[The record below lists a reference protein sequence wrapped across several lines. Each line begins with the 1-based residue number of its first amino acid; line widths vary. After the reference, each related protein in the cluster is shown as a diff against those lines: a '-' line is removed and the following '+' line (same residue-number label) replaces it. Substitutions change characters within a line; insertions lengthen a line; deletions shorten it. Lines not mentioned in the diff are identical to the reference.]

1 MPRNAVKDHPN
12 RVNESI
18 PDDAERQRRD
28 FERVA
33 RNAEARL
40 VKLGIPIDER
50 DSSHDRIAILEAV
63 ERFENVVR
71 GRGGDLMVDEPP
83 PGRRPQ
89 PDHEAHALPIRAEG
103 EPAQLYVERLERAA
117 TRLTEPAPPS

>member
-1 MPRNAVKDHPN
+1 MARNAVKDHPN
-12 RVNESI
+12 RVRESI
-18 PDDAERQRRD
+18 PDYAERRRRD
-28 FERVA
+28 VERVA

-40 VKLGIPIDER
+40 VKLGVPVTDQ
-50 DSSHDRIAILEAV
+50 DSPDDRIAMLEAI

-89 PDHEAHALPIRAEG
+89 PDHEDHALPLRASG
-103 EPAQLYVERLERAA
+103 EPPDVYVERVDRAA
-117 TRLTEPAPPS
+117 ERLVARP

>member
-12 RVNESI
+12 RVV
-18 PDDAERQRRD
+18 DDAPPDPARQRRD
-28 FERVA
+28 LERVA
-33 RNAEARL
+33 AITRARL
-40 VKLGIPIDER
+40 HSLGVPVLDE
-50 DSSHDRIAILEAV
+50 DTAEDLTDIVDAI

-89 PDHEAHALPIRAEG
+89 PDAEAHALPMRAEG
-103 EPAQLYVERLERAA
+103 EPPALYVERLERAA
-117 TRLTEPAPPS
+117 ERAAGSVGSQ